1 MTCLWWPFSLTLLN
15 TDSVPSRHMLY
26 PQPDCLVSFESPTC
40 GKHTVN
46 LSWCWWTLNMML
58 IGFLNYHQMQD
69 PQMSL
74 HLMENFRL
82 WSASSHMWHSFFL
95 PHHLPILMLQWA
107 AHSLLAIITP
117 TLQVIWKE
125 PTLLEKAEA
134 DVMGLWALKDNGQL
148 IYPKVEYT
156 KKYYYI
162 FQKRWFILNI
172 PNTSLTRIVIKL
184 GWSME
189 AYPSLE
195 IRNHQSWE
203 EIHIYPH
210 PHTAIFLL
218 WRKCVCVLLSEAG
231 YSPGA
236 LDPPLNLTLG
246 TWFHQWYPYSFFL
259 KIEFTF
265 F

>member
-1 MTCLWWPFSLTLLN
+1 
-15 TDSVPSRHMLY
+15 MLY
-26 PQPDCLVSFESPTC
+26 PQPDCLVSFESPAH
-40 GKHTVN
+40 GKNTVN

-69 PQMSL
+69 PRMSL
-74 HLMENFRL
+74 HLIENFRL
-82 WSASSHMWHSFFL
+82 WNASSHMWHSSLL
-95 PHHLPILMLQWA
+95 PHHLPIPMLQWA
-107 AHSLLAIITP
+107 CSLP
-117 TLQVIWKE
+117 TGDHHTNSQVMWEE

-134 DVMGLWALKDNGQL
+134 DAMGLWALKDNGQL

-162 FQKRWFILNI
+162 FQKGWFRLNI
-172 PNTSLTRIVIKL
+172 PNTSLTRMVIKL

-203 EIHIYPH
+203 EIQIYPQ

-218 WRKCVCVLLSEAG
+218 
-231 YSPGA
+231 
-236 LDPPLNLTLG
+236 
-246 TWFHQWYPYSFFL
+246 
-259 KIEFTF
+259 
-265 F
+265 